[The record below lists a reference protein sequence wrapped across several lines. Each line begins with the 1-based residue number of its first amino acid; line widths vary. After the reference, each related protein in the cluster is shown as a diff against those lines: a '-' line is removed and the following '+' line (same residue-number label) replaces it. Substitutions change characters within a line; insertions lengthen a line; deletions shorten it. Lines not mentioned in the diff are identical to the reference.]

1 VTRVGAEK
9 RLERLLVLVPWVM
22 QNDGPEVSDVCARFD
37 MTEDELANDLE
48 LLFLCGLYPFTPDT
62 LIEADIVDGRVWIRS
77 ADQFQR
83 PPRFTAEEALAL
95 FAAAST
101 VADLAGNEDNA
112 LLKNSL
118 AKLSRSLG
126 LDGDDAVAVD
136 LGPATPGALEAI
148 QTASKTSNVIELDY
162 YSYGRDEW
170 NRRRIEPVQAFHS
183 DGHWYLQAC
192 AQESGELRNFRLDRM
207 RDVIVLNET
216 FLPPTDAPEPSVYQ
230 ARETDPIVKL
240 ELDPEASWVMDQY
253 PIEDAVACENG
264 KTLLTMRISEKLWL
278 ERLLL
283 RLGEHAR
290 VVEGDIGVQ
299 ASANQILRRYEGRLT
314 K

>member
-1 VTRVGAEK
+1 MTRVAAER

-22 QNDGPEVSDVCARFD
+22 QSDGPRVEDVCARFD
-37 MTEDELANDLE
+37 MTEEELASDLE

-101 VADLAGNEDNA
+101 AADLAGNEDNA

-118 AKLSRSLG
+118 AKLSRALG
-126 LDGDDAVAVD
+126 LDSDDTVNVD
-136 LGPATPGALEAI
+136 LGPATPGALDAV
-148 QTASKTSNVIELDY
+148 QGATKSSNVIELDY

-170 NRRRIEPVQAFHS
+170 NRRRVQPLQVFNS
-183 DGHWYLQAC
+183 DGHWYLQAR
-192 AQESGELRNFRLDRM
+192 AEESGELRNFRLDRM
-207 RDVIVLNET
+207 RDVKVLDET
-216 FLPPTDAPEPSVYQ
+216 FNAPAEIPEPRVYQ
-230 ARETDPIVKL
+230 ARETDPVVKL
-240 ELDPEASWVMDQY
+240 ELDAEASWVMHQY
-253 PIEDAVACENG
+253 PIESASPCENG
-264 KTLLTMRISEKLWL
+264 KTVITMRISEKLWL

-290 VVEGDIGVQ
+290 VVDGNIGVQ
-299 ASANQILRRYEGRLT
+299 ASANQILRRYEGRPN
-314 K
+314 